1 MKMKTMMTLMLL
13 VFCLLPLSA
22 EIETWQETKNAM
34 LSVDLEDPQRIFT
47 GASNATYK
55 SGYFDSDLI
64 GLVGVIDRT
73 DGLSDD
79 KMYTF
84 SFDFLGSDWTY
95 RSASDSSLQIPYG
108 IQLVARYTGD
118 HTYEGEG
125 SDGGILTFGYTE
137 DSTIE
142 SGTQSSIDI
151 KVSELKQEENVSA
164 IWMDIILVLPL
175 NPREGFVFGPAD
187 DYLTT
192 ISMTVTESTLDSSGN
207 VTGSSV
213 IANYQF
219 IMSGY
224 YQSEAGSSTA
234 VAFSITPGP
243 SSYAL
248 SIEELETAGTD
259 GVDIG
264 DFYYTTQIS
273 QSTGQ
278 PAFTSTAYSLF
289 ASSSQDPT
297 DEGERFIMK
306 HTEALDADLNKR
318 NGFYFDIGLQST
330 ASGRLATSKSIQWYD
345 GTDTVSSTGNEGKR
359 LQSSMRIERNQN
371 NWLYSYYDDGDIRI
385 RYAQEGN
392 TGRNLVGGGY
402 TADIYIHLV
411 SNE

>member
-13 VFCLLPLSA
+13 VLCLLPLSA

-47 GASNATYK
+47 GASNATYN

-108 IQLVARYTGD
+108 IQLVARYTGN

-125 SDGGILTFGYTE
+125 SDDGILTFGYTE

-151 KVSELKQEENVSA
+151 KVSELNQEENVSA
-164 IWMDIILVLPL
+164 IWMDIILVLPM
-175 NPREGFVFGPAD
+175 NPREDFVFGPAD

-207 VTGSSV
+207 VTESSV

-234 VAFSITPGP
+234 VAFSITPGAA
-243 SSYAL
+243 SYAL
-248 SIEELETAGTD
+248 SIDELETAESI
-259 GVDIG
+259 DIG

-273 QSTGQ
+273 QSTAQ
-278 PAFTSTAYSLF
+278 PSFNSTAYSLF

-297 DEGERFIMK
+297 PTEEGERFIMK

-318 NGFYFDIGLQST
+318 NGFYFDIGLQSN
-330 ASGRLATSKSIQWYD
+330 ASGRLATSESIQWYD
-345 GTDTVSSTGNEGKR
+345 GTDTVSSTGNEGTR
-359 LQSSMRIERNQN
+359 LQSSMRIERN
-371 NWLYSYYDDGDIRI
+371 R
-385 RYAQEGN
+385 AQPEQ
-392 TGRNLVGGGY
+392 L
-402 TADIYIHLV
+402 ALFLL
-411 SNE
+411 

>member
-13 VFCLLPLSA
+13 VLCLMPHSA

-47 GASNATYK
+47 GASNATYD

-73 DGLSDD
+73 DGLADD
-79 KMYTF
+79 KIYTF

-95 RSASDSSLQIPYG
+95 RSALDSSLQIPYG

-151 KVSELKQEENVSA
+151 KVSELNQEENVSA
-164 IWMDIILVLPL
+164 IWMDIILVLPMA
-175 NPREGFVFGPAD
+175 PREDFVYGPAD

-192 ISMTVTESTLDSSGN
+192 ISMTITESTLGENDV
-207 VTGSSV
+207 VTGSEV
-213 IANYQF
+213 IASYQF
-219 IMSGY
+219 ILSGY

-234 VAFSITPGP
+234 VAFSITPGAA
-243 SSYAL
+243 SYAL
-248 SIEELETAGTD
+248 SIEELETASI
-259 GVDIG
+259 DIG
-264 DFYYTTQIS
+264 DFYYMTSIS
-273 QSTGQ
+273 ENANQ
-278 PAFTSTAYSLF
+278 PSFDGTVYSLF

-297 DEGERFIMK
+297 EEGERFIMK
-306 HTEALDADLNKR
+306 HTKPWMP
-318 NGFYFDIGLQST
+318 T
-330 ASGRLATSKSIQWYD
+330 
-345 GTDTVSSTGNEGKR
+345 
-359 LQSSMRIERNQN
+359 
-371 NWLYSYYDDGDIRI
+371 
-385 RYAQEGN
+385 
-392 TGRNLVGGGY
+392 
-402 TADIYIHLV
+402 
-411 SNE
+411 

>member
-1 MKMKTMMTLMLL
+1 MRMRMMTTLMLL
-13 VFCLLPLSA
+13 VLCLLPLSGQV
-22 EIETWQETKNAM
+22 ETWQETKNAM
-34 LSVDLEDPQRIFT
+34 LSVDLADPDGTYT
-47 GASNATYK
+47 GATNATFG
-55 SGYFDSDLI
+55 SGYDNDDLI

-137 DSTIE
+137 DSTIK
-142 SGTQSSIDI
+142 SGTQSRIDI
-151 KVSELKQEENVSA
+151 KVSELNQEENVSA
-164 IWMDIILVLPL
+164 IWMDIILVLPMA
-175 NPREGFVFGPAD
+175 PREDFVFGPAD

-192 ISMTVTESTLDSSGN
+192 ISMTVTESTLGENDVVTSSE
-207 VTGSSV
+207 V

-248 SIEELETAGTD
+248 SIDELESAESI
-259 GVDIG
+259 DIG

-318 NGFYFDIGLQST
+318 NGFYFDIGLQSN
-330 ASGRLATSKSIQWYD
+330 ASGRLATSEPIQWYD
-345 GTDTVSSTGNEGKR
+345 GTDTVSSTGNEGSR
-359 LQSSMRIERNQN
+359 LQSSMRIERNHN
-371 NWLYSYYDDGDIRI
+371 NWLYSYYDEGDILI
-385 RYAQEGN
+385 CYAQDGN
-392 TGRNLVGGGY
+392 EERNLVGGGY
-402 TADIYIHLV
+402 TADIYIHLI

>member
-47 GASNATYK
+47 GASNATYD

-151 KVSELKQEENVSA
+151 KVSELDKEENVSA
-164 IWMDIILVLPL
+164 IWMDIILVLPMA
-175 NPREGFVFGPAD
+175 PRSDFVYGPAD

-192 ISMTVTESTLDSSGN
+192 ISMTVTESTLGENDVVTSSE
-207 VTGSSV
+207 V

-234 VAFSITPGP
+234 VAFSITPGAD
-243 SSYAL
+243 SYAL
-248 SIEELETAGTD
+248 SIDELESAESI
-259 GVDIG
+259 DIG

-273 QSTGQ
+273 QSTAQ
-278 PAFTSTAYSLF
+278 PSFNSTAYSLF

-297 DEGERFIMK
+297 EEGERFIMK

-318 NGFYFDIGLQST
+318 NGFYFDIGLQSN
-330 ASGRLATSKSIQWYD
+330 ASGRLATSESIQWYD
-345 GTDTVSSTGNEGKR
+345 GTDTVSSTGNEGTR

-371 NWLYSYYDDGDIRI
+371 NWLYSYYDDGDILI
-385 RYAQEGN
+385 RYAQNGN
-392 TGRNLVGGGY
+392 EERNLVGGGY

>member
-1 MKMKTMMTLMLL
+1 MTTLMLL
-13 VFCLLPLSA
+13 VLCLLPLSGQV
-22 EIETWQETKNAM
+22 ETWQETKNAM
-34 LSVDLEDPQRIFT
+34 LSVDLADPDGTYT
-47 GASNATYK
+47 GATNATFG
-55 SGYFDSDLI
+55 SGYDNDDLI

-118 HTYEGEG
+118 HTYQGDG

-151 KVSELKQEENVSA
+151 KVSELDEVANVSA
-164 IWMDIILVLPL
+164 IWMDIILVLPMA
-175 NPREGFVFGPAD
+175 PRKDFVFGPAD

-192 ISMTVTESTLDSSGN
+192 ISMTVTESTLDSSDN
-207 VTGSSV
+207 VTESSD

-248 SIEELETAGTD
+248 SIDELESAESI
-259 GVDIG
+259 DIG

-318 NGFYFDIGLQST
+318 NGFYFDIGLQSN
-330 ASGRLATSKSIQWYD
+330 ASGRLATSEPIQWYD
-345 GTDTVSSTGNEGKR
+345 GTDTVSSTGNEGSR
-359 LQSSMRIERNQN
+359 LQSSMRIERNHN
-371 NWLYSYYDDGDIRI
+371 NWLYSYYDEGDILI
-385 RYAQEGN
+385 CYAQDGN
-392 TGRNLVGGGY
+392 EERNLVGGGY
-402 TADIYIHLV
+402 TADIYIHLI

>member
-13 VFCLLPLSA
+13 VLCLMPLSA

-34 LSVDLEDPQRIFT
+34 LSVNLEDPNKIYS
-47 GASNATYK
+47 GASGPNFGDGD
-55 SGYFDSDLI
+55 SGDYNNDDLI

-73 DGLSDD
+73 YGLSDN

-108 IQLVARYTGD
+108 IQLVARYGNNQS
-118 HTYEGEG
+118 YSPAG
-125 SDGGILTFGYTE
+125 SNGVLTFGYTE

-151 KVSELKQEENVSA
+151 KVSELTGNVSA
-164 IWMDIILVLPL
+164 IWMDIILVLPM
-175 NPREGFVFGPAD
+175 NPRSDFVYGPAD

-192 ISMTVTESTLDSSGN
+192 ISMTVTESTLDADGN
-207 VTGSSV
+207 VTESSI

-219 IMSGY
+219 LLSGY
-224 YQSEAGSSTA
+224 YQSEAGASTA

-248 SIEELETAGTD
+248 SIEELETAGMD

-264 DFYYTTQIS
+264 DFYYTTEIKKS
-273 QSTGQ
+273 YENAS
-278 PAFTSTAYSLF
+278 YSLF
-289 ASSSQDPT
+289 ASSSDDPT
-297 DEGERFIMK
+297 KDGERFIMK
-306 HTEALDADLNKR
+306 HTEAMDADLNKR
-318 NGFYFDIGLQST
+318 NGFYFDIGL
-330 ASGRLATSKSIQWYD
+330 KSNAPDRSSNSYPEQWYN
-345 GTDTVSSTGNEGKR
+345 GTDKVSTTINNGTR
-359 LQSSMRIERNQN
+359 LQSSMRMEQN
-371 NWLYSYYDDGDIRI
+371 KDGQGLYSYYDDGDILI

-392 TGRNLVGGGY
+392 AERNLVGGGY

>member
-47 GASNATYK
+47 GASNATYD

-73 DGLSDD
+73 DGLADD

-95 RSASDSSLQIPYG
+95 RSASDSSVQIPYG

-151 KVSELKQEENVSA
+151 KVSELNQEENVSA
-164 IWMDIILVLPL
+164 IWMDIILVLPME
-175 NPREGFVFGPAD
+175 PRSDFVYGPAD

-192 ISMTVTESTLDSSGN
+192 ISMTVTESTLGENEVVTSSE
-207 VTGSSV
+207 V

-234 VAFSITPGP
+234 VAFSITPGAA
-243 SSYAL
+243 SYAL
-248 SIEELETAGTD
+248 SIDELETAES
-259 GVDIG
+259 VDIG

-278 PAFTSTAYSLF
+278 PSFTTTAYSLF
-289 ASSSQDPT
+289 ASSSDDPT
-297 DEGERFIMK
+297 KEGERFIMK

-318 NGFYFDIGLQST
+318 NGFYFDIGLQSN
-330 ASGRLATSKSIQWYD
+330 ASGRLATSESIQWYD
-345 GTDTVSSTGNEGKR
+345 GTDTVSSTGNEGTR

-371 NWLYSYYDDGDIRI
+371 NWLYSYYDDGDILI
-385 RYAQEGN
+385 RYAQDGN
-392 TGRNLVGGGY
+392 EERNLVGGGY

>member
-1 MKMKTMMTLMLL
+1 MKMKTMLTLMLL
-13 VFCLLPLSA
+13 VLCLLPLSA

-34 LSVDLEDPQRIFT
+34 LSVDLEDPDRIFT
-47 GASNATYK
+47 GASNAIYD
-55 SGYFDSDLI
+55 SGYFNSDLI

-73 DGLSDD
+73 DGLADD

-125 SDGGILTFGYTE
+125 SDGGILTFGYAE

-142 SGTQSSIDI
+142 SGTQSSIGI
-151 KVSELKQEENVSA
+151 KVSELNQEENVSA
-164 IWMDIILVLPL
+164 IWMDIILVLPMA
-175 NPREGFVFGPAD
+175 PREDFVFGPAD

-192 ISMTVTESTLDSSGN
+192 ISMTVTESTLGENDVVTSSE
-207 VTGSSV
+207 V

-224 YQSEAGSSTA
+224 YQSKAGSSTA
-234 VAFSITPGP
+234 VAFSITPGAA
-243 SSYAL
+243 SYAL
-248 SIEELETAGTD
+248 SIDELESAESI
-259 GVDIG
+259 DIG
-264 DFYYTTQIS
+264 DFYYTTQIN

-278 PAFTSTAYSLF
+278 PSFTTTAYSLF
-289 ASSSQDPT
+289 ASSQDPT
-297 DEGERFIMK
+297 EEGERFIMK
-306 HTEALDADLNKR
+306 HTEALDADLSNR
-318 NGFYFDIGLQST
+318 NGFYFDIGLQSN
-330 ASGRLATSKSIQWYD
+330 ASDRLATSESIQWYD
-345 GTDTVSSTGNEGKR
+345 GTDTVSSTRDDDTR
-359 LQSSMRIERNQN
+359 LLSSMRIERNQN
-371 NWLYSYYDDGDIRI
+371 TWLYSYYDDGDILI
-385 RYAQEGN
+385 RYAQDGN
-392 TGRNLVGGGY
+392 DERNLVGGGY